1 MDARTVNCDDLKR
14 AFTIHKTLFYFTV
27 IISSVSVPKLIG
39 KSQNIVFISVMIN
52 CTFDLTDCHSKV
64 KNRDED

>member
-27 IISSVSVPKLIG
+27 IISPVSFPKFIG
-39 KSQNIVFISVMIN
+39 KSQNIVFISVLIN
-52 CTFDLTDCHSKV
+52 CTFDLTDCRFKV